1 MPENILTRFRKAWNV
16 FRGNET
22 YRPYSTDLGI
32 GYGYRPDKI
41 QFSMGTEQSIV
52 APIYTRIG
60 IDVAA
65 MRFNHVRLD
74 ERDQFQEIITS
85 GINNC
90 LTVEA
95 NLDQSG
101 RSFIQDAAMSLC
113 DEGVIAI
120 VPVDTTINPR
130 VSSSYDIHT
139 MRTGEIRQWY
149 PEHVLVRAYNQRTA
163 MFEEILLPK
172 TTVAIVENPLS
183 SIMNEPN
190 GTLKRLIEK
199 LNLLDSID
207 RQSGAGKLDIII
219 QLPYVIKS
227 EKRQQQAENRR
238 LAIQE
243 QLKDSQYG
251 IAYTDGT
258 ERVTQLNRPAE
269 NNLLG
274 QVEYLTRM
282 LYGQLGLTEAVIN
295 GTADEAETLNYYN
308 RTVIPLSTAIAE
320 AMDRTF
326 ITKTGRSQGQ
336 AIRVI
341 RDPFKFIAPK
351 DLPEFT
357 DKFTRNEVLTSN
369 EVRSIV
375 GMLPSS
381 DPKADE
387 LRNKNL
393 NQQEEKPEK
402 TSLAEEGQNGS
413 RNGRSLTENVKI
425 KS

>member
-1 MPENILTRFRKAWNV
+1 MPDNILTRIRNAFNV
-16 FRGNET
+16 FRGNEF

-32 GYGYRPDKI
+32 GYGYRPDRL
-41 QFSMGTEQSIV
+41 QLSMGNEQSIV
-52 APIYTRIG
+52 APLYNRIG
-60 IDVAA
+60 IDVAS
-65 MRFNHVRLD
+65 MRMRHCRLD
-74 ERDQFQEIITS
+74 ENGQFKEILKT

-95 NLDQSG
+95 NLDQSA
-101 RSFIQDAAMSLC
+101 RAFIQDVVMSLC
-113 DEGVIAI
+113 DEGVVAI

-130 VSSSYDIHT
+130 VSSSYDILT
-139 MRTGEIRQWY
+139 MRTASIVQWY
-149 PEHVLVRAYNQRTA
+149 PEHVQVRLYNQLSGLY
-163 MFEEILLPK
+163 EELLLEK
-172 TTVAIVENPLS
+172 TTVAIVENPLYS
-183 SIMNEPN
+183 VMNEPN
-190 GTLKRLIEK
+190 GTLRRLIEK
-199 LNLLDSID
+199 LNLLDAID
-207 RQSGAGKLDIII
+207 RQSGAGKLDLIL
-219 QLPYVIKS
+219 QLPYVIKT
-227 EKRQQQAENRR
+227 EARQQQAENRR
-238 LAIQE
+238 RQIEE

-269 NNLLG
+269 NNLMT

-282 LYGQLGLTEAVIN
+282 LWSQLGMTEGVFN
-295 GTADEAETLNYYN
+295 GTASEEEVLNYFN
-308 RTVIPLSTAIAE
+308 RTIEPMSGAITD
-320 AMDRTF
+320 AMDRAF

-336 AIRVI
+336 AIRAF
-341 RDPFKFIAPK
+341 RDPFKYIAPK

-375 GMLPSS
+375 GWFPSS

-393 NQQEEKPEK
+393 NQTEEKPE
-402 TSLAEEGQNGS
+402 AEASVEESQNGS
-413 RNGRSLTENVKI
+413 RNGRSSVEDVKI